1 MSDFKRG
8 VTTESIEEKS
18 FTRQETQEQMKQ
30 MIRSNED
37 DFIQGLIDAAQ
48 FSDEETQRIEI
59 IREGRLY
66 FAFSIRPLSSE
77 EYEKCRKKHTKYV
90 RNRQLGMKMPEG
102 TDRVKYQSALIYEA
116 TINDDKVKLW
126 DNRKVWDALN
136 AKRDHIING
145 LDVIESVLKAGE
157 KDKILE
163 AIDKLSGYDNNLEE
177 INSLEDAAKN

>member
-1 MSDFKRG
+1 
-8 VTTESIEEKS
+8 
-18 FTRQETQEQMKQ
+18 MKQ

-177 INSLEDAAKN
+177 INSLEDVAKN